1 MRIDEIEN
9 VRKRIAFAG
18 KIGAPQ
24 CDRHQLGPARNQRV
38 AHQFV
43 RCKFPRADDQPRSE
57 FAIGNFQFRGFVR
70 HWETINEFICARE
83 FSNTGGTQG
92 FVLCGQLTFCP
103 LDDDSAECNSAG
115 RTDWKSMFR
124 WQFCAVRLWFLTTKF
139 VSMTKFDLRRRDC
152 VKGMSQ
158 LPNEDVD
165 LVVTSPPYN
174 LGVRYGKFSDRQ
186 DRQSYLGWFREWAAE
201 VRRILKSNGSFF
213 LNIGAA
219 PSNPMLPYEIV
230 IELRDLFVLQN
241 TIHWIKSITI
251 EDRASDIRSF
261 GHFKPISSK
270 RFLNDCHE
278 YIFHFTKTGRVEM
291 DRLALGVPYQDKSN
305 ISRWSHTR
313 GSDLRCRGNTWFIP
327 YETIQSRAK
336 ERPHPATFPVQLA
349 EWCIKLHGL
358 SRVQTMLD
366 PFLGIGNSAIA
377 AQRCGVKKF
386 IGFEI
391 DQTYLAEAR
400 RRIG

>member
-1 MRIDEIEN
+1 
-9 VRKRIAFAG
+9 
-18 KIGAPQ
+18 
-24 CDRHQLGPARNQRV
+24 
-38 AHQFV
+38 
-43 RCKFPRADDQPRSE
+43 
-57 FAIGNFQFRGFVR
+57 
-70 HWETINEFICARE
+70 
-83 FSNTGGTQG
+83 
-92 FVLCGQLTFCP
+92 
-103 LDDDSAECNSAG
+103 
-115 RTDWKSMFR
+115 MFR

-158 LPNEDVD
+158 LPNEHVD

-186 DRQSYLGWFREWAAE
+186 DRQSYLGWCREWAAE

-377 AQRCGVKKF
+377 AQRCSVKKF